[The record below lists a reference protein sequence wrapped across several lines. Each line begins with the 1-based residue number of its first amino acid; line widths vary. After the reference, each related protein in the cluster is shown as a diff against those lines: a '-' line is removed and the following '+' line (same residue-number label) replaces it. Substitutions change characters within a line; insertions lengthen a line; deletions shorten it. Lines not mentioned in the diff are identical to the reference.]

1 MPNLSGALIEAI
13 TTSTQEKKK
22 KKNNSRDSQS
32 ECSPITLCSQCTNK
46 IGHCCDNKLSVIKT
60 ADKFKMC

>member
-1 MPNLSGALIEAI
+1 MPNLSGALKP
-13 TTSTQEKKK
+13 SGHQLKKK
-22 KKNNSRDSQS
+22 KTKNKSRDSQS

-46 IGHCCDNKLSVIKT
+46 IGHCCDNKLSVIET

>member
-13 TTSTQEKKK
+13 TASTQE
-22 KKNNSRDSQS
+22 KNNSRDSQS